1 MAAAS
6 SLPLCIADPN
16 LAAEGLTPLLA
27 AVVSDQPDIVEVRRT
42 GGPPVQSAAA
52 GQLCGVGLQTQPF
65 ILPTLAL
72 GVNHS
77 ISVPARGPIPPQQL
91 LNFGAGPNTEG
102 AGGELPLVESIQAMP
117 ANPAIVEVGAC
128 CTSVAR
134 MLAAAS
140 ATHKSRRSEACR
152 AGQGHV

>member
-1 MAAAS
+1 MALQCSQQQLAS
-6 SLPLCIADPN
+6 F
-16 LAAEGLTPLLA
+16 
-27 AVVSDQPDIVEVRRT
+27 VVSAFKPSRSSCQRWHWE
-42 GGPPVQSAAA
+42 
-52 GQLCGVGLQTQPF
+52 
-65 ILPTLAL
+65 
-72 GVNHS
+72 S